1 MILTVTMNAAV
12 DTTYRVDA
20 VNVHGSNR
28 VQDVAH
34 RAGGKGINVAR
45 VLHALG
51 HQAIVTGFA
60 GGRSGDDIHADLAA
74 AGLHDELI
82 AIAGVSRRT
91 VTVVDRSDATVFN
104 EPGPTI
110 SAPEWTGL
118 LARFRTLANQAQVV
132 VLSGS
137 VPRGLPANAY
147 ALLGEAA
154 GGAAVLLDA
163 AGAHL
168 LAGLDARPV
177 AVKPNHSELADL
189 APGRDL
195 VEAAQTLRT
204 AGAGAVVVSM
214 GARGAIAVT
223 SEGRFRAA
231 PPETV
236 DGNPTGAG
244 DAAVASLAAGIASGA
259 GWPERLG
266 DAVAL
271 SAATVLHP
279 LAGSFDDE
287 AYSRYRAAV
296 SVEEF

>member
-1 MILTVTMNAAV
+1 MILTVTLNAAV
-12 DTTYRVDA
+12 DTTYHVDA
-20 VNVHGSNR
+20 VQVHGSNR
-28 VQDVAH
+28 VLDVQH

-51 HQAIVTGFA
+51 HQAMVTGFA
-60 GGRSGDDIHADLAA
+60 GGRGGDDIHADLAA

-82 AIAGVSRRT
+82 AIAGESRRT
-91 VTVVDRSDATVFN
+91 VTVVDRTDATVFN

-110 SAPEWTGL
+110 SAAEWAGL
-118 LARFRTLANQAQVV
+118 LARFRTLAGQAEVV

-147 ALLGEAA
+147 ALLGQAA

-168 LAGLDARPV
+168 LAALDARPV
-177 AVKPNHSELADL
+177 AVKPNHAELADIV
-189 APGRDL
+189 PGRDL
-195 VEAAQTLRT
+195 VDAAETLRA

-223 SEGRFRAA
+223 NEGRFRAV

-279 LAGSFDDE
+279 LAGSFDGE